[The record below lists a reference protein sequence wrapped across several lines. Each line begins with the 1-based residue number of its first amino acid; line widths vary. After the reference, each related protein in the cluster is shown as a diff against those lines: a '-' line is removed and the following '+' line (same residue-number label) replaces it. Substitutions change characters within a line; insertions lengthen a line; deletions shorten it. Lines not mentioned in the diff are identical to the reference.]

1 MTSTRAA
8 GESVAQRVE
17 SFIDKFDPAIATLVR
32 AARRV
37 LRKRFPT
44 AVELVYDN
52 YNALAIGF
60 GPSER
65 TSDAFVSLA
74 AFARGVSLYFLYG
87 AALPDPEKRLHGGG
101 NQGRFIRLESLDV
114 LDDPYVV
121 RLLQTAAEQEDAPL
135 PKAGRGY
142 AVVKSVSAKQRP
154 RRPIDRPTAATKRS
168 PRKTNA
174 RWHAAHRMPRNPSLE
189 QRVSW
194 HVAHAAHC
202 ACRPMPA
209 TVVAELKRRDR
220 LGR

>member
-135 PKAGRGY
+135 PRAGRGY

-168 PRKTNA
+168 SRKTNA
-174 RWHAAHRMPRNPSLE
+174 RWHAAHRMPRSPPLE

>member
-135 PKAGRGY
+135 PRAGRGY

-168 PRKTNA
+168 SRKTNA
-174 RWHAAHRMPRNPSLE
+174 RWHAAHRMPRSPSLE

>member
-1 MTSTRAA
+1 MTTTRAA
-8 GESVAQRVE
+8 AEPAARRVE
-17 SFIDKFDPAIATLVR
+17 GFIDKFDPAIAKLVR
-32 AARRV
+32 AARRA

-65 TSDAFVSLA
+65 TSTAFVSLA
-74 AFARGVSLYFLYG
+74 VFARGVNLYFING
-87 AALPDPEKRLHGGG
+87 ATLPDPEKRLQGGG
-101 NQGRFIRLESLDV
+101 NRGRFVRLESLDA

-121 RLLQTAAEQEDAPL
+121 RLLETAADQDEAPL

-142 AVVKSVSAKQRP
+142 TVVKSVSAKQRP
-154 RRPIDRPTAATKRS
+154 RRPIERPTAGTRKAV
-168 PRKTNA
+168 PKTNA
-174 RWHAAHRMPRNPSLE
+174 RWHAAHRMPSHPSLD
-189 QRVSW
+189 QRVTW
-194 HVAHAAHC
+194 HVAHATHC

>member
-17 SFIDKFDPAIATLVR
+17 GFIDKFDPAIATLVR

-121 RLLQTAAEQEDAPL
+121 RLLQTAADQEDAPL

-168 PRKTNA
+168 SRKTNA
-174 RWHAAHRMPRNPSLE
+174 RWHAAHRMPRSPSLE

>member
-121 RLLQTAAEQEDAPL
+121 RLLQTAADQEDAPL

-174 RWHAAHRMPRNPSLE
+174 RWHVAHRMPRNPSLQ

>member
-1 MTSTRAA
+1 
-8 GESVAQRVE
+8 VAQRVE

-74 AFARGVSLYFLYG
+74 AFARGVNLYFLYG

-121 RLLQTAAEQEDAPL
+121 RLLQTAADQEDAPL

-168 PRKTNA
+168 PQKTNA